1 MSNLRTGSASS
12 VWCRWLG
19 VAGIELQ
26 AEDRVLAIDPFFTR
40 PPLRRLL
47 TGHVS
52 PDRALIARHL
62 ARCDYVLVTH
72 PHWDHFLDVPEV
84 VLATGATA
92 FGSPNACRLLSVL
105 GVPERRARRI
115 EAGERLTLG
124 PFRVEVL
131 PGDHGRTPIDWLING
146 RLAPSLR
153 PPLRLRD
160 YKMDRCFSFLIE
172 AGGLRVR
179 HLAGP
184 ARPADVLT
192 LVPAPGGGRSLALVD
207 AVGPRVVIPLHWD
220 NLFRPL
226 SRGLRPAL
234 PAPIRALPPFR
245 QMDPRRL
252 KGLIERRAPAT
263 RVLLPTLFTPYDLR
277 LAASRDP

>member
-1 MSNLRTGSASS
+1 MITASASS

-26 AEDRVLAIDPFFTR
+26 VEDRVLAIDPFFTR
-40 PPLRRLL
+40 PPLRRLFA
-47 TGHVS
+47 GHVS

-84 VLATGATA
+84 VRATGATA
-92 FGSPNACRLLSVL
+92 FGSPNACRLLSAL
-105 GVPERRARRI
+105 GVPERQAHRI
-115 EAGERLTLG
+115 GVGDRLTLG

-131 PGDHGRTPIDWLING
+131 PGEHGRTPVDWLING
-146 RLAPSLR
+146 PLAPTPR

-172 AGGLRVR
+172 AGGLRLR

-192 LVPAPGGGRSLALVD
+192 LVPAAGWVLSLALFD
-207 AVGPRVVIPLHWD
+207 AVRPRVVIPLHWD

-226 SRGLRPAL
+226 SQGLRPGL
-234 PAPIRALPPFR
+234 PALVRALPPFR

-252 KGLIERRAPAT
+252 KRLIERRAPAT
-263 RVLLPTLFTPYDLR
+263 RVLLPTLFTSYDLR
-277 LAASRDP
+277 MAASTHP